1 MADLN
6 PAIENEQHR
15 MKFDRMLATVAD
27 QHLLE
32 GVENGERYF
41 YIPALERHRGFPI
54 FIWNGLHQVILK
66 RIYCIL
72 SNLVWRWSRPM
83 SAS

>member
-1 MADLN
+1 MGDAYWRLMADLN

-15 MKFDRMLATVAD
+15 MKFDRMLAAVAD

-41 YIPALERHRGFPI
+41 YIQLLSATEGFPFLFGTVYI
-54 FIWNGLHQVILK
+54 
-66 RIYCIL
+66 R
-72 SNLVWRWSRPM
+72 
-83 SAS
+83 